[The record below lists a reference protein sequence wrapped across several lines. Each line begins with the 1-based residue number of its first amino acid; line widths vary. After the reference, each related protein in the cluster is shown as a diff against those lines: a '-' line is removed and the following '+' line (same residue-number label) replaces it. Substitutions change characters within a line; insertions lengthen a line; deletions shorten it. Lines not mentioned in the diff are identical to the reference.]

1 MAWTTTPWT
10 LPGNVALA
18 VGKSI
23 KYQVVSIKGKGE
35 KYVLAE
41 DLVGK
46 VLNTEYE
53 IHNTMLGSELVGL
66 EYEPLFDVKELK
78 SDKSY
83 KIYDA
88 DFVSTQD
95 GTGVVHTAVMY
106 GEDDYN
112 LGTKI
117 GLPKFHTVDEQGGFV
132 HVGQGLDGM
141 YVKDKQTD
149 SLIIERIEKNGNLLK
164 MEEYE
169 HDYPFCW
176 RCNTPLI
183 YYAKNS
189 WFIKMSGVN
198 KELIKNNQKVN
209 WIPSHIKDG
218 RFGQWLKE
226 GKDWAFSRERY
237 WGTPLPVWTCGQ
249 CDNKPS

>member
-1 MAWTTTPWT
+1 M
-10 LPGNVALA
+10 A
-18 VGKSI
+18 VGANI

-35 KYVLAE
+35 KYILAA
-41 DLVGK
+41 DLVDK

-149 SLIIERIEKNGNLLK
+149 SLIIERIEKNGNLF
-164 MEEYE
+164 E
-169 HDYPFCW
+169 
-176 RCNTPLI
+176 N
-183 YYAKNS
+183 
-189 WFIKMSGVN
+189 
-198 KELIKNNQKVN
+198 
-209 WIPSHIKDG
+209 G
-218 RFGQWLKE
+218 RI
-226 GKDWAFSRERY
+226 R
-237 WGTPLPVWTCGQ
+237 T
-249 CDNKPS
+249 